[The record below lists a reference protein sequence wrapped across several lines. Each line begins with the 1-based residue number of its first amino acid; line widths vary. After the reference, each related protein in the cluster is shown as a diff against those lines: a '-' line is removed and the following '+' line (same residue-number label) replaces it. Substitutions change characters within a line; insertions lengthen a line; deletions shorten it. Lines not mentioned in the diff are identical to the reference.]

1 MQLDLFG
8 GEPVKQESNPLPKKK
23 PYRIAPPVQVIQEPE
38 QEKQLTEIQDVS
50 VEEKASESPNLETA
64 VATKIELPN
73 IPADDILNEKLYY
86 PISVVANMFNVNIS
100 LLRFWEKEF
109 DILKPRK
116 NRKGDRLFRPEDIR
130 NLKMIH
136 FLLKEKGYTIK
147 GAKAFIKKG
156 KKADVKFEAIE
167 SLKKLRNMLIELKSG
182 LV

>member
-8 GEPVKQESNPLPKKK
+8 GKPVKQES
-23 PYRIAPPVQVIQEPE
+23 APPKQKTYSITPPAQVLEDPPKAEIVPPPTKEYT
-38 QEKQLTEIQDVS
+38 TENN
-50 VEEKASESPNLETA
+50 KATPD
-64 VATKIELPN
+64 
-73 IPADDILNEKLYY
+73 IPADEILNDKLYY
-86 PISVVANMFNVNIS
+86 PISEVANMFNVNIS

-156 KKADVKFEAIE
+156 KKADLKFEAIE
-167 SLKKLRNMLIELKSG
+167 SLKRLRNMLMELKSG
-182 LV
+182 LI

>member
-8 GEPVKQESNPLPKKK
+8 GEPVKQDPNPLPKKK
-23 PYRIAPPVQVIQEPE
+23 PYKIAPPVQITEEPIPPTPPIESKKDIVAPEVITP
-38 QEKQLTEIQDVS
+38 LP
-50 VEEKASESPNLETA
+50 VESLS
-64 VATKIELPN
+64 
-73 IPADDILNEKLYY
+73 IPADEVLNEKLYY
-86 PISVVANMFNVNIS
+86 PISEVAHMFKVNIS

-167 SLKKLRNMLIELKSG
+167 SLKKLRAMLIELKSG
-182 LV
+182 LI

>member
-1 MQLDLFG
+1 MIQLDLFG
-8 GEPVKQESNPLPKKK
+8 GEPVKQESHPAPKKK
-23 PYRIAPPVQVIQEPE
+23 PYKIVPPVQITEEPE
-38 QEKQLTEIQDVS
+38 PIKTPS
-50 VEEKASESPNLETA
+50 
-64 VATKIELPN
+64 
-73 IPADDILNEKLYY
+73 IPSDEILNEKLYY
-86 PISVVANMFNVNIS
+86 PISEVAKMFNVNIS

-156 KKADVKFEAIE
+156 KRADVKFEAIE
-167 SLKKLRNMLIELKSG
+167 SLKRLKGMLIELKSG
-182 LV
+182 LI

>member
-1 MQLDLFG
+1 MIQMDLFG
-8 GEPVKQESNPLPKKK
+8 GELPVQKPVAPKLTEKPKTIAVANKEVDTVTVESN
-23 PYRIAPPVQVIQEPE
+23 ITIPPDEHLDQ
-38 QEKQLTEIQDVS
+38 
-50 VEEKASESPNLETA
+50 
-64 VATKIELPN
+64 
-73 IPADDILNEKLYY
+73 KLYY
-86 PISVVANMFNVNIS
+86 PISEVATMFQVNIS

-167 SLKKLRNMLIELKSG
+167 SLKKLKEMLIELKSG
-182 LV
+182 LI

>member
-23 PYRIAPPVQVIQEPE
+23 PYKIAPPAQVTEEPLPP
-38 QEKQLTEIQDVS
+38 QPL
-50 VEEKASESPNLETA
+50 VEAKKETVIDQVPTPTSA
-64 VATKIELPN
+64 ETLS
-73 IPADDILNEKLYY
+73 IPPDEVLNEKLYY
-86 PISVVANMFNVNIS
+86 PISEVANMFKVNIS

-167 SLKKLRNMLIELKSG
+167 SLKKLRAMLIELKSG
-182 LV
+182 LI

>member
-8 GEPVKQESNPLPKKK
+8 GEPAKQESNPLPRKK
-23 PYRIAPPVQVIQEPE
+23 PYKILPPVQVTEEPLPPNPPLVVKE
-38 QEKQLTEIQDVS
+38 DTVTEEPSTPPS
-50 VEEKASESPNLETA
+50 VETLS
-64 VATKIELPN
+64 
-73 IPADDILNEKLYY
+73 IPTDEVLNEKLYY
-86 PISVVANMFNVNIS
+86 PISEVANMFKVNIS

-167 SLKKLRNMLIELKSG
+167 SLKKLRAMLIELKSG
-182 LV
+182 LI

>member
-8 GEPVKQESNPLPKKK
+8 GEPVKQESKPLPKKK
-23 PYRIAPPVQVIQEPE
+23 PYRITPPVQVTEEPLPSSQHSPVKE
-38 QEKQLTEIQDVS
+38 TNAVNTIKQTPAIEAVS
-50 VEEKASESPNLETA
+50 KKSFDAPE
-64 VATKIELPN
+64 
-73 IPADDILNEKLYY
+73 IPADEILNEKLYY
-86 PISVVANMFNVNIS
+86 PISEVAVMFKVNIS

-156 KKADVKFEAIE
+156 KKAHERFAAIE
-167 SLKKLRNMLIELKSG
+167 SLKKLKEMLIELRSG
-182 LV
+182 LI

>member
-1 MQLDLFG
+1 MMQLDLFG
-8 GEPVKQESNPLPKKK
+8 GKPVKQESAPLPRKKVYK
-23 PYRIAPPVQVIQEPE
+23 LTTPE
-38 QEKQLTEIQDVS
+38 QTEVS
-50 VEEKASESPNLETA
+50 EETNQSKALD
-64 VATKIELPN
+64 
-73 IPADDILNEKLYY
+73 IPPDQILDEKLYY
-86 PISVVANMFNVNIS
+86 PISEVANMFHVNIS

-156 KKADVKFEAIE
+156 KKADLKFEAIE
-167 SLKKLRNMLIELKSG
+167 SLKRIRGMLIELKSG
-182 LV
+182 LI

>member
-8 GEPVKQESNPLPKKK
+8 GEPVKQDAQKLTKKK
-23 PYRIAPPVQVIQEPE
+23 SYPVAPPQETVELAEPIKDVIPIVNVPD
-38 QEKQLTEIQDVS
+38 EKQENEINS
-50 VEEKASESPNLETA
+50 TFSP
-64 VATKIELPN
+64 VLP
-73 IPADDILNEKLYY
+73 PDEVLNEKLYY
-86 PISVVANMFNVNIS
+86 PISEVATMFQVNIS

-156 KKADVKFEAIE
+156 KKADIKFETIE
-167 SLKKLRNMLIELKSG
+167 SLKKLKQMLIELRSG
-182 LV
+182 LI